1 MKLKIKIAA
10 LALIFVCAFSVFGF
24 FVSAEEKEASKLD
37 INMSPSSMKLFDGD
51 FLSYEKLSGKYSLEL
66 KDEARYIY
74 IIFLKNA
81 ASFKISGNEIENSFL
96 HCLVD
101 LKEIPL
107 NDLKNINLEFESNTE
122 VSEISAFSD
131 GVLPSDVEDWS
142 KPCEKADLL
151 LVSTHSD
158 DEQLF
163 FAGLLPLYAG
173 ERKYNVQVAYFINHN
188 VNFKRNHELLSGLWT
203 VGVRNYP
210 EISAFP
216 DAWADDKDHA
226 LKNLAKAGFSYADA
240 VEYQT
245 YLIRKYKPLVAVGH
259 DFAGEY
265 GHGQHILNA
274 ATLTEAVMNSGNDSF
289 CPDIAEA
296 YGVHTVKKYYV
307 HLYNENQISLNIDEP
322 LESFGGKSA
331 FNVTQEGFEKHK
343 SQHNTWFK
351 AWLNGADGKN
361 TKASSIKKYSPCL
374 YGLYKSE
381 VGEDVLKNDMFENIV
396 TYKEQDEL
404 EAKRLEEEKR
414 AEEQRKAEIKEKQ
427 EKTEKTDKKSNK
439 RIALYLVFAAV
450 LTNVILFVTVFA
462 VKKKKI

>member
-1 MKLKIKIAA
+1 MKSRIKIAA
-10 LALIFVCAFSVFGF
+10 LALIFVCTFSTLGF

-37 INMSPSSMKLFDGD
+37 ISMLPSSVKLSDGD
-51 FLSYEKLSGKYSLEL
+51 FLSYEKLSGKYNLEL
-66 KDEARYIY
+66 KDNARYIY
-74 IIFLKNA
+74 IIFLKKA

-101 LKEIPL
+101 LKKFPL
-107 NDLKNINLEFESNTE
+107 NDFKNIDIEFESNTE
-122 VSEISAFSD
+122 VSEISAFSE
-131 GVLPSDVEDWS
+131 GALPSYVENWS

-163 FAGLLPLYAG
+163 FAGILPLYAG
-173 ERKYNVQVAYFINHN
+173 ERKYNVQVAYFTNHN
-188 VNFKRNHELLSGLWT
+188 ANFKRNHELLSGLWT
-203 VGVRNYP
+203 VGVRLYP

-226 LKNLAKAGFSYADA
+226 VKNLAKAGFSYADA

-259 DFAGEY
+259 DFGGEY

-274 ATLTEAVMNSGNDSF
+274 ETLTEAVMNAGKDSF
-289 CPDIAEA
+289 CPDTAERF
-296 YGVHTVKKYYV
+296 GVHSVKKYYV
-307 HLYNENQISLNIDEP
+307 HLYKENQISLNFDTP
-322 LESFGGKSA
+322 LESFGGKTA

-351 AWLNGADGKN
+351 AWLNGSDGKN

-396 TYKEQDEL
+396 TYKEQEEL

-414 AEEQRKAEIKEKQ
+414 AEEQRKAEIKEKREKS
-427 EKTEKTDKKSNK
+427 EKTKKENNK
-439 RIALYLVFAAV
+439 RTAVYLISAAV
-450 LTNVILFVTVFA
+450 LTNVILLVTVLA